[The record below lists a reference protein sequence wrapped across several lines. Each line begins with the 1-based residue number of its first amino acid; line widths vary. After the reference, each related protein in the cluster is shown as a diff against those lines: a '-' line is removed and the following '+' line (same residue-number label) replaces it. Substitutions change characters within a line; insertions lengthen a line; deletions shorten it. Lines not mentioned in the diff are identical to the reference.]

1 MTYPS
6 LSGVDAGRELNR
18 VRATAPLVHCLTN
31 SVVTNFTANV
41 LLAFGAAPAMVVARE
56 EVADFA
62 AIAGALSVN
71 VGTLTAE
78 QAEAI
83 RLAVAS
89 AVLAGTPWVLDP
101 VAAGALAFRTDFCRE
116 LLDARPA
123 AIRGNASEIR
133 ALAGLSRA
141 GRGVDSQD
149 SSEAAIDA
157 ARALAKRCGAVVA
170 VTGAVDYVTDGQR
183 VVAIAAGDPLLTR
196 VTGTGCSLS
205 ALVAA
210 FLAGANDRLTAVAS
224 ACATMAVA
232 GQLAAREAP
241 VPGRF
246 AVALLDQLS
255 LLDSR
260 ALEGA
265 LQ

>member
-6 LSGVDAGRELNR
+6 LSGIDAGRELSR
-18 VRATAPLVHCLTN
+18 VRAAAPLVHCLTN

-71 VGTLTAE
+71 VGTLNAE

-89 AVLAGTPWVLDP
+89 AILAGTPWVLDP

-133 ALAGLSRA
+133 ALAGLASA

-157 ARALAKRCGAVVA
+157 ARTLAERCGAVVA
-170 VTGAVDYVTDGQR
+170 VTGEVDYVTDGQR
-183 VVAIAAGDPLLTR
+183 VLAITAGDPLLTR

-210 FLAGANDRLTAVAS
+210 FLAGADDRLTAVAS

-241 VPGRF
+241 TPGRF